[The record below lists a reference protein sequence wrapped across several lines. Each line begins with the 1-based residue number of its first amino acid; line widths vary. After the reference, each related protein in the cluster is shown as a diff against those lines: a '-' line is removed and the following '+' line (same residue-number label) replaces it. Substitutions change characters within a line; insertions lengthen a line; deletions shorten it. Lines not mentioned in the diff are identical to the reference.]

1 MFPALRIEEF
11 AQRLSADI
19 LYRGE
24 APTLEAIST
33 DSRQALWFRPT
44 AFFALKTQ
52 SGDGHA
58 YAKEALSQGVV
69 ALVIEGLSDYR
80 QEALEAAAEAGA
92 WVLVVDSGWNAL
104 HRFAAAHRKLLQG
117 QVVGITGSNGK
128 TTVKEYL
135 YHLLGDREVA
145 RSPRSFNSQLGVP
158 LTVLATNPHARLLLA
173 EVGVSEVG
181 DMARL
186 ASWLRPDVG
195 IFTSLG
201 AAHDAGF
208 AHRAQKLAEK
218 ASLFASCAWAI
229 SPASQPEIAQALAEH
244 TRVWQFAW
252 NAPHLEADVHF
263 EWSGGTL
270 RWSVAELK
278 VSGEASCPPFEAIE
292 AQNVGAAL
300 SFILVSG
307 ARWNP
312 AALQDVLSA
321 GLRLERLAGINDWTL
336 LNDSY
341 SSDADSLEWA
351 LETLGRSEKSPKLAL
366 VAAPENMENFGAW
379 MTEAV
384 RRHHLDDWLG
394 IGPGTEE
401 AGGHWPSVEAF
412 LADTPWM
419 QGPSSGTLL
428 LKGPRK
434 AGLERILPFLR
445 SQHHDTQIRL
455 DLEALAGNLRHY
467 RGRLTGQRVMAM
479 VKANA
484 YGLGAVTV
492 AKALAKHHVDYF
504 GVAYSDEGVALR
516 KAGITQPIMVM
527 NPGEQSVEVLLEHR
541 LEPEVFNWTSL
552 ERYGQ
557 AFLRH
562 PGEVPGRLHIKVD
575 TGMHRLG
582 FLPDQGAAV
591 AEALRTYPGI
601 EVVSVMSHL
610 ASAEDLTQDAFTRHQ
625 FDAFERFYAAFTAAL
640 GYEPLKQLANTPGA
654 SRHPYLLGD
663 MVRLGIGL
671 YGDSAVQEDRA
682 LLQPVVY
689 VHTQISHLQELPAGE
704 GISYGHGDAAP
715 HPRQI
720 ATLPM
725 GYADGFPR
733 ILSDG
738 HGEVVIHG
746 KRCPVVGKVCM
757 DMTLVDVTGLQVAIG
772 DSVEILG
779 ADMTLSEFAQRSGT
793 ISYEVL
799 TRLSERLGRT
809 VWNPNA

>member
-1 MFPALRIEEF
+1 MFPAKRIEDL
-11 AQRLSADI
+11 AHI
-19 LYRGE
+19 LG
-24 APTLEAIST
+24 AKVGVSGQTPSLEAIST
-33 DSRQALWFRPT
+33 DSRQAMWLRPT

-58 YAKEALSQGVV
+58 FAAEALQQGAV
-69 ALVIEGLSDYR
+69 ALVIEEQAAQRAQL
-80 QEALEAAAEAGA
+80 EAAAAEAGA
-92 WVLVVDSGWNAL
+92 WVLRVASTWSAL
-104 HRFAAAHRKLLQG
+104 HRFAAAHRDSLKG
-117 QVVGITGSNGK
+117 PVVGITGSNGK

-135 YHLLGDREVA
+135 YHLMGDREVA

-158 LTVLATNPHARLLLA
+158 LTVLGTDAEAKCLLA
-173 EVGVSEVG
+173 EVGVSEAG

-186 ASWLRPDVG
+186 APWLRPNVG
-195 IFTSLG
+195 IFTSMG
-201 AAHDAGF
+201 SAHEAGF
-208 AHRAQKLAEK
+208 ASRAEKLAEK
-218 ASLFASCAWAI
+218 ASLFAQSDWVIA
-229 SPASQPEIAQALAEH
+229 PAAQPEIAQALVGL
-244 TRVWQFAW
+244 TRVWPYAW
-252 NAPHLEADVHF
+252 NQPELEAEVHF
-263 EWSGGTL
+263 TW
-270 RWSVAELK
+270 AEGQVSWAAPALN
-278 VSGEASCPPFEAIE
+278 VSGQAACPAFEAIE
-292 AQNVGAAL
+292 AQNVAAAL
-300 SFILVSG
+300 AYILVSCS
-307 ARWNP
+307 AWKP
-312 AALQDVLSA
+312 EALMDVLSA
-321 GLRLERLAGINDWTL
+321 GLRLERLAGIHDWTL

-351 LETLGRSEKSPKLAL
+351 LETLGRSEKAPRLAL
-366 VAAPENMENFGAW
+366 VAAPENQDNFGAW
-379 MTEAV
+379 MADAV
-384 RRHHLDDWLG
+384 KRHGLDDWLG

-412 LADTPWM
+412 LADQPWT
-419 QGPSSGTLL
+419 QGPAQGTLL

-434 AGLERILPFLR
+434 AGLERILPYLR
-445 SQHHDTQIRL
+445 SQHHDTHVSL
-455 DLEALAGNLRHY
+455 DLEALAANLRHY
-467 RGRLTGQRVMAM
+467 RGRLNGQRVMAM

-516 KAGITQPIMVM
+516 QAGIAQPILVM

-541 LEPEVFNWTSL
+541 LEPELFNWTSL

-562 PGEVPGRLHIKVD
+562 PGEAPGRVHIKVD

-582 FLPDQGAAV
+582 FQPSQGAEV
-591 AEALRTYPGI
+591 AEALRAYPGL

-610 ASAEDLTQDAFTRHQ
+610 ASAEDPQQDAFTRQQ
-625 FDAFERFYAAFTAAL
+625 FEAFEHFYRNLAAGL
-640 GYEPLKQLANTPGA
+640 GYAPLKQIANTPGTA
-654 SRHPYLLGD
+654 RHAYLLGD

-671 YGDSAVQEDRA
+671 YGDSAVPEDRA
-682 LLQPVVY
+682 LLQPVVH

-704 GISYGHGDAAP
+704 GLSYGHADAAP
-715 HPRQI
+715 HARQI

-733 ILSDG
+733 ILSEG
-738 HGEVVIHG
+738 RGEVFIHG
-746 KRCPVVGKVCM
+746 QRCPVVGRVCM
-757 DMTLVDVTGLQVAIG
+757 DMTMVDVTGLQVAIG
-772 DSVEILG
+772 DRVELLG
-779 ADMTLSEFAQRSGT
+779 AHIPLHEFAERSGT